1 VLVSIV
7 VILTVV
13 VTLALVGYFFFMAWI
28 TPSRYLPIVSSAVG
42 TFSTFRMLPVVI
54 QSVIKPFGKPFKV
67 TPKGSGNEENEFDA
81 YTFACIAIL
90 IAVTALGLVINIL
103 PEWSQVGLGEFSVV
117 SVYWAVVNIV
127 VLMIAAL
134 ICFERPRPL
143 LDSFKTDEPAW
154 VRADDR
160 SFKARLVNL
169 ALDNGILEVTSAP
182 GIKDGDT
189 ICLELPDFPPLKAR
203 VTAVV
208 PRRSGVTC
216 LKFSYSVEGECRDR
230 MIVKLY
236 TGNYSQ
242 DIHELDRPAIV
253 GGVWKRAF
261 GEAPA
266 S

>member
-1 VLVSIV
+1 
-7 VILTVV
+7 
-13 VTLALVGYFFFMAWI
+13 
-28 TPSRYLPIVSSAVG
+28 
-42 TFSTFRMLPVVI
+42 
-54 QSVIKPFGKPFKV
+54 
-67 TPKGSGNEENEFDA
+67 
-81 YTFACIAIL
+81 
-90 IAVTALGLVINIL
+90 
-103 PEWSQVGLGEFSVV
+103 
-117 SVYWAVVNIV
+117 
-127 VLMIAAL
+127 
-134 ICFERPRPL
+134 
-143 LDSFKTDEPAW
+143 
-154 VRADDR
+154 
-160 SFKARLVNL
+160 L

-182 GIKDGDT
+182 GIKNGDS